1 MAALLAAPACTICK
15 PHENVGQKNWHFIY
29 TKRTRKF
36 EVKLILSSAGKES
49 IRNTHLVLFVSFPG
63 YSTFLEQIKKGSD
76 ILNNVG
82 FSFVFIRTRQ
92 AILASPI
99 HMGFCSNLSKF
110 YSRFLSI
117 IYQLCYITHGAK
129 YRATKFRAIFYSR
142 KRAGWLKIATF

>member
-1 MAALLAAPACTICK
+1 M
-15 PHENVGQKNWHFIY
+15 
-29 TKRTRKF
+29 
-36 EVKLILSSAGKES
+36 KLILSSAGKES

-63 YSTFLEQIKKGSD
+63 YSSFLEQIKKGSD

-117 IYQLCYITHGAK
+117 IYQLCYITHSAK
-129 YRATKFRAIFYSR
+129 YRGRQNFVLFSILVRGQDGSKLRHFEANRLLDERKFMLVERAF
-142 KRAGWLKIATF
+142 LKKPLKSLHKSQSSLAA

>member
-1 MAALLAAPACTICK
+1 M
-15 PHENVGQKNWHFIY
+15 
-29 TKRTRKF
+29 
-36 EVKLILSSAGKES
+36 KLILSSAGKES

-63 YSTFLEQIKKGSD
+63 YSSFLEQIKKGCV

-117 IYQLCYITHGAK
+117 IYQLFYITHSAK
-129 YRATKFRAIFYSR
+129 HRATKFRAIFYSS
-142 KRAGWLKIATF
+142 KRAGWLKIATFWSQSFTWRKKIHASWKGIKKKPLKSLHKSQSSLAA

>member
-1 MAALLAAPACTICK
+1 MWVRRIGIL
-15 PHENVGQKNWHFIY
+15 FIKKG
-29 TKRTRKF
+29 KRNF

-63 YSTFLEQIKKGSD
+63 YSSFLEQIKKGSD

-92 AILASPI
+92 AILESSI

-117 IYQLCYITHGAK
+117 IYQLCYITHSAK
-129 YRATKFRAIFYSR
+129 YRATKFRAIFYSS